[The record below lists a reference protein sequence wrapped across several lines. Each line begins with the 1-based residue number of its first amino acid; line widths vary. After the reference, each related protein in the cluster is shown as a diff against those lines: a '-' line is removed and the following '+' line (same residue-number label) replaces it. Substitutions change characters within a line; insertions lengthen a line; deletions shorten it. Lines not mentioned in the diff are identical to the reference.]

1 MSFPLTI
8 LDIVGVDAARVANN
22 LCTAPVLQLVDG
34 QGHEAFFTDVRGKTL
49 GHVGV
54 YRMDDRLRMIGSPG
68 QTAAVAGHFDRYT
81 IREDAVATDQSESMA
96 ALLIPTSA
104 ITRLDPAFVPQ
115 TLANP
120 QDLPWQW
127 VGVASDSGPDDGSVI
142 DKVMVCRVPWVAGE
156 WSLLVAETAAI
167 SAIRQRLIDAGVQ
180 LPDAAEF
187 HSMRVANRFP
197 WFGVDVDDKNL
208 PQEADRDAA
217 AISFTKGC
225 YLGQETVARLDALGQ
240 VQKKLVLWLIDSPAP
255 PPVGTEL
262 TSDDKVVGRLTSV
275 VAGNRPGQFLA
286 LGYARRSHFDAGASA
301 THAGGTAV
309 VV

>member
-1 MSFPLTI
+1 MLPLTI

-22 LCTAPVLQLVDG
+22 LCTAPILNLVDG
-34 QGHEAFFTDVRGKTL
+34 QAHEAFFTDVRGKTL
-49 GHVGV
+49 GHVCV
-54 YRMDDRLRMIGSPG
+54 YRMVDRLRLIGPPG
-68 QTAAVAGHFDRYT
+68 QTAALAGHFDRYT
-81 IREDAVATDQSESMA
+81 IREDAAVVDQSESLA
-96 ALLIPTSA
+96 AILIPTSA
-104 ITRLDPAFVPQ
+104 ITRLDTTFASRPP
-115 TLANP
+115 ANP
-120 QDLPWQW
+120 HDLPWQFITA
-127 VGVASDSGPDDGSVI
+127 ASDHGSMI
-142 DKVMVCRVPWVAGE
+142 DKVMVCRVPWVAGD
-156 WSLLVAETAAI
+156 WSLLVAEAAAI
-167 SAIRQRLIDAGVQ
+167 SSIRQRLADAGVQ
-180 LPDAAEF
+180 LPDAVEF

-240 VQKKLVLWLIDSPAP
+240 VQKKLVLWRIDSPAP
-255 PPVGTEL
+255 PPVGAEL

-275 VAGNRPGQFLA
+275 VAGDQPGQYLA
-286 LGYARRSHFDAGASA
+286 IGYARRSHFSPGASA